1 MDAIVKGIS
10 VPPLVDDQD
19 EVFHRIGRLT
29 RQLHDA
35 LRELGYDIHLQG
47 VVGAIPDARTRLDY
61 IARLL
66 GEAAEKVLNAVDGA
80 QLVQQRID
88 AGLARLA
95 PQWRALADK
104 GAAPPP
110 ELVRETAEFMVGARE
125 GGDTIREHLSAI
137 MMAQDFHD
145 LTGQVL
151 RRIAG
156 IATHLEEQLVALLV
170 ENTTAERRVQPPS
183 DKLEGP
189 VVNGS
194 RPEVVTNQ
202 EQVDD
207 LLAELG
213 F

>member
-1 MDAIVKGIS
+1 MDALVNGLS
-10 VPPLVDDQD
+10 VTPLVDDQD
-19 EVFHRIGRLT
+19 EVFRRIGRLT

-66 GEAAEKVLNAVDGA
+66 GEAAEKVLNAVEGA
-80 QLVQQRID
+80 QAVQQRID
-88 AGLARLA
+88 ADLARLA
-95 PQWRALADK
+95 PQWRALA
-104 GAAPPP
+104 GMEAWAPP
-110 ELVRETAEFMVGARE
+110 ELVRETAAFFAAARE

-156 IATHLEEQLVALLV
+156 IATHLEEQLVTLLV
-170 ENTTAERRVQPPS
+170 ETTPTERRVQAVPGM
-183 DKLEGP
+183 LEGP
-189 VVNGS
+189 VVNGA
-194 RPEVVTNQ
+194 RPEVVTSQ